1 MRQVIYA
8 ESLTSVSEE
17 EPQCQC
23 LPVTG
28 CQAAVFI
35 PTQAAMLATIHPLGH
50 RSTDKALTV
59 LDVDMKK
66 TKYKTEIQGED
77 YSWVLI
83 Y

>member
-1 MRQVIYA
+1 MWQVIYA

-23 LPVTG
+23 LPVTE

-35 PTQAAMLATIHPLGH
+35 PTQPARLATIHPLGH
-50 RSTDKALTV
+50 RSADKALTV
-59 LDVDMKK
+59 LDVNMKK

-77 YSWVLI
+77 YGRALI